1 MKYLYNFIVIY
12 LYERYRFIDQS
23 FSMRSIINLTLFLW
37 WYQTV
42 LVTIRFCKNGYL
54 TLFQFLYFTVVH
66 NVSLVK
72 NLSAAM
78 YTACVF
84 CKTINAFANWM
95 YVFLIQHIFSQFSVM
110 VGDQTLIKSIY
121 VYISEIRILNTPE
134 CKYKFQTMYIHVY
147 ALWKNNIE
155 T

>member
-12 LYERYRFIDQS
+12 LYERYRFIDPIDQS

-72 NLSAAM
+72 NLSVAM

-110 VGDQTLIKSIY
+110 VGEQTLIKSIY
-121 VYISEIRILNTPE
+121 VYISETRE